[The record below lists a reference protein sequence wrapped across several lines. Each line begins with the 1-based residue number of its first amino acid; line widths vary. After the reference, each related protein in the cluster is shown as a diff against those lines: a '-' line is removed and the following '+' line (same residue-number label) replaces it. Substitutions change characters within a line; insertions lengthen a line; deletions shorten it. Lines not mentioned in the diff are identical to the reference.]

1 MRPVKFTADAV
12 LDPFY
17 QHKVLTREEHR
28 QLCGC
33 SAMTTWRVLHEHGYL
48 SSYNANAKYYTL
60 IDIPDFDQ
68 RGLWSYK
75 GIRFSRFGSLNQTM
89 VEFVFRS
96 RSGMSAREIEDV
108 LGINNARTTLIKLYK
123 ERKISRAKIGGVFVY
138 LNIEDERAD
147 KQRRLR
153 QAELEREVDRADLP
167 GARKIIAVLVEWI
180 VRPELSI
187 DRVARRVARKGEK
200 ISRREIRAIVE
211 YYNLPQKKSLRVIE
225 DSI

>member
-1 MRPVKFTADAV
+1 MRPVKFTNDSV

-17 QHKVLTREEHR
+17 QHKILTREEHQ

-33 SAMTTWRVLHEHGYL
+33 SAMTAWRVLHEHGYL

-89 VEFVFRS
+89 VEFVS
-96 RSGMSAREIEDV
+96 RSGSGMTAREFEEV

-123 ERKISRAKIGGVFVY
+123 EGKVSRAKVVGVFVY
-138 LNIEDERAD
+138 LNVELEPGE
-147 KQRRLR
+147 KQRKLR
-153 QAELEREVDRADLP
+153 QTELEREVDRSELP

-180 VRPELSI
+180 VRPELRI
-187 DRVARRVARKGEK
+187 DQVARRLARKGEK
-200 ISRREIRAIVE
+200 ISRKDIRMIVE
-211 YYNLPQKKSLRVIE
+211 YYKLPQKKSLRLIE

>member
-1 MRPVKFTADAV
+1 MRPVKFAVDSV

-17 QHKVLTREEHR
+17 QHKVLTREKHL

-33 SAMTTWRVLHEHGYL
+33 SAMTAWRVLHEHGYL

-75 GIRFSRFGSLNQTM
+75 GIRFSKSGSLNQTM

-96 RSGMSAREIEDV
+96 KSGMTAREIEDV

-123 ERKISRAKIGGVFVY
+123 ERKVSRAKIGGVFVY
-138 LNIEDERAD
+138 LNIGDEWAD
-147 KQRRLR
+147 KQRSLR
-153 QAELEREVDRADLP
+153 QAELEREVYQADLP

-187 DRVARRVARKGEK
+187 DRVARRLARKGEK
-200 ISRREIRAIVE
+200 ISRRDIRAVVE
-211 YYNLPQKKSLRVIE
+211 YYNLPQKKSFRVIE
-225 DSI
+225 DPI

>member
-1 MRPVKFTADAV
+1 MRPVKFAADS
-12 LDPFY
+12 LLEPFY
-17 QHKVLTREEHR
+17 QHKILTREEHR

-33 SAMTTWRVLHEHGYL
+33 SAMTAWRVLHEHGYL

-68 RGLWSYK
+68 RGLWSYR

-96 RSGMSAREIEDV
+96 RYGMTAREFEEV

-123 ERKISRAKIGGVFVY
+123 EGKVSRTKVGGVFVY
-138 LNIEDERAD
+138 LNAEPEREEE
-147 KQRRLR
+147 QRRLR
-153 QAELEREVDRADLP
+153 QAELEREVDRSDLP

-180 VRPELSI
+180 VRPELRI
-187 DRVARRVARKGEK
+187 EQVARRLARKGEK
-200 ISRREIRAIVE
+200 ISRKDIRAIVE
-211 YYNLPQKKSLRVIE
+211 YYKLPQKKSLRLIE
-225 DSI
+225 DSV

>member
-1 MRPVKFTADAV
+1 MRSVKFTTDSV

-33 SAMTTWRVLHEHGYL
+33 SAMTAWRVLHEHGYL
-48 SSYNANAKYYTL
+48 SSYNANAKYYSL

-75 GIRFSRFGSLNQTM
+75 GIRFSRTGSLNQTM
-89 VEFVFRS
+89 VEFVS
-96 RSGMSAREIEDV
+96 RSKSGMTAREIEDV
-108 LGINNARTTLIKLYK
+108 LGVNNARTTLIKLYK
-123 ERKISRAKIGGVFVY
+123 EGKVSRKKIKGVFVY
-138 LNIEDERAD
+138 LNTGDEDAD

-153 QAELEREVDRADLP
+153 RAELEREVVQADLP

-187 DRVARRVARKGEK
+187 DRVARRLARKGEK
-200 ISRREIRAIVE
+200 ISRRDIREIVE

>member
-1 MRPVKFTADAV
+1 MRPVKFAV
-12 LDPFY
+12 DSLLDPFY
-17 QHKVLTREEHR
+17 QHKVLTREKHR

-33 SAMTTWRVLHEHGYL
+33 SAMTAWRALHKHGYL

-75 GIRFSRFGSLNQTM
+75 GIRFSQSGSLNQTM

-96 RSGMSAREIEDV
+96 KSGMTAREIEDV
-108 LGINNARTTLIKLYK
+108 LGINNARTTLIKLHK
-123 ERKISRAKIGGVFVY
+123 ERKVSRAKIGGVFVY
-138 LNIEDERAD
+138 LNIGDEWAD

-153 QAELEREVDRADLP
+153 QAELEREVDQVDLP
-167 GARKIIAVLVEWI
+167 GARKIISVLVEWI

-187 DRVARRVARKGEK
+187 DRVARRLARKGEK
-200 ISRREIRAIVE
+200 ISRRDIRVIVK

-225 DSI
+225 DSV